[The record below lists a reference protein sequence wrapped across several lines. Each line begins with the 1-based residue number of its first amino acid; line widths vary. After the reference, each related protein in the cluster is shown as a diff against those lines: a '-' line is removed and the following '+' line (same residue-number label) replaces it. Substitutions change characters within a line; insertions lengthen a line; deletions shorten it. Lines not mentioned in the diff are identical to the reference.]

1 MLIKKLGVSL
11 IFSLFLVALTN
22 AAQVTSNS
30 DDGEGS
36 LRQVISDSEEGDTI
50 TFSDSFTIT
59 IATPITIDKDIVI
72 DGGNVVKISGGGA
85 TSILKINSGNV
96 VIKNI
101 ILKDGLAKGGN
112 GGVGRHEGKHGGGGG
127 GGKLKTGNHIH
138 CKRGTPL
145 ANLWLTQLR
154 ALGIKRDKYADSTG
168 IVPEIQA

>member
-30 DDGEGS
+30 DGGEGS

-72 DGGNVVKISGGGA
+72 DGGTISSLTLGFNSKAGTQYKIMYSEDLSNWEVLKNVQSIGETTEIS
-85 TSILKINSGNV
+85 I
-96 VIKNI
+96 
-101 ILKDGLAKGGN
+101 D
-112 GGVGRHEGKHGGGGG
+112 
-127 GGKLKTGNHIH
+127 
-138 CKRGTPL
+138 
-145 ANLWLTQLR
+145 
-154 ALGIKRDKYADSTG
+154 
-168 IVPEIQA
+168 IQTDNFKSLFYKVRETFE

>member
-1 MLIKKLGVSL
+1 M
-11 IFSLFLVALTN
+11 FLVALTN

-30 DDGEGS
+30 DGGEGS

-101 ILKDGLAKGGN
+101 ILKDGLAN
-112 GGVGRHEGKHGGGGG
+112 R
-127 GGKLKTGNHIH
+127 
-138 CKRGTPL
+138 R
-145 ANLWLTQLR
+145 
-154 ALGIKRDKYADSTG
+154 
-168 IVPEIQA
+168 